1 MLGVKTTL
9 MRPVWLLTRSR
20 GRQKKNNR
28 HVSLVAMNLPWK
40 KFQPKKKKKEEKKK
54 AREGKREPTARQVS
68 GRGKPDLLAAL
79 YPVSVSETG
88 VGSLT
93 NRTPGCTPKPHLKSS
108 QWSGITNHNAALYS
122 RADKEQHPGQGRLES
137 QPRQADGTQRG
148 LAPHLVV
155 NELLCPQLAYFP
167 GSPLMKS
174 LFAARPLEMFEAC
187 GMSENI
193 CLKSPGTLR

>member
-1 MLGVKTTL
+1 

-40 KFQPKKKKKEEKKK
+40 NFQPKKKKEEKKK

>member
-1 MLGVKTTL
+1 
-9 MRPVWLLTRSR
+9 
-20 GRQKKNNR
+20 
-28 HVSLVAMNLPWK
+28 MNLPWK
-40 KFQPKKKKKEEKKK
+40 KFQQKKKKEEKKK

-122 RADKEQHPGQGRLES
+122 RADKEQHPGQDRLES

-167 GSPLMKS
+167 VSPLMKS
-174 LFAARPLEMFEAC
+174 LFAARPLEMF
-187 GMSENI
+187 
-193 CLKSPGTLR
+193 